1 MASHAHA
8 AAVGE
13 SAGITTRLGE
23 GSHGLRA
30 TLRELWDAREL
41 VYFLVWRDVKVRYKQ
56 TAVGVAWVA
65 LQPLLMMLLFSIVL
79 GRWHGVAPDGVPYP
93 LFVLSGLVPWQLFSH
108 ALTSS
113 TASVVENERLIT
125 RVYFPRLIIPIA
137 SVLSG
142 FVDALIACLLLVPVA
157 AYYGVAPSLRLAALP
172 AVVVAA
178 MLTAIGLGA
187 GLAALNV
194 RYRDVRYTVGF
205 VVQLWFFATPVAY
218 SLAVVP
224 ARWQWVYLM
233 NPVAGVVEGFRW
245 AFLHT
250 SPPAISVV
258 TTWLAVILGVF
269 VAGVSYFRATEQ
281 TFADVI

>member
-1 MASHAHA
+1 
-8 AAVGE
+8 
-13 SAGITTRLGE
+13 
-23 GSHGLRA
+23 
-30 TLRELWDAREL
+30 

-65 LQPLLMMLLFSIVL
+65 LQPLLMMLVFSIVL
-79 GRWHGVAPDGVPYP
+79 GRWRGVAPDGVPYP

-113 TASVVENERLIT
+113 TASVVDNERLIT
-125 RVYFPRLIIPIA
+125 RVYFPRLIIPLA

-142 FVDALIACLLLVPVA
+142 LVDVLIACLLLVPIAV
-157 AYYGVAPSLRLAALP
+157 YYGVSPSMRLAALP
-172 AVVVAA
+172 VVVGAA
-178 MLTAIGLGA
+178 ILTAVGLGA

-205 VVQLWFFATPVAY
+205 LVQLWFFATPIAY
-218 SLAVVP
+218 AMSVVP
-224 ARWQWVYLM
+224 ARWQWVYLI
-233 NPVAGVVEGFRW
+233 NPVAGIVEGFRW

-250 SPPAISVV
+250 PAPSTVAV
-258 TTWLAVILGVF
+258 TAWLSAMVCVF
-269 VAGVSYFRATEQ
+269 VAGVGYFRATEQ